1 MNIFVLNEDPIIAAQ
16 EQCDKHVVKMIV
28 ESAQMLSTVHRMVDG
43 TMERRPSKSGSML
56 QYFKLDDE
64 REDILYKACHYNHP
78 STVWSRESCCNY
90 TWHYN
95 HFIAL
100 CDEYSYRYDKIH
112 ATDIK
117 LRKILKNLPDNIDT
131 LLDQYFNDLDG
142 DKPTAIYEMV
152 INTVEKPLLLYI
164 MNKTEGNQSK
174 AAKMLGL
181 NRNTLRKKLKQYN
194 LDN

>member
-1 MNIFVLNEDPIIAAQ
+1 M
-16 EQCDKHVVKMIV
+16 K
-28 ESAQMLSTVHRMVDG
+28 
-43 TMERRPSKSGSML
+43 
-56 QYFKLDDE
+56 
-64 REDILYKACHYNHP
+64 
-78 STVWSRESCCNY
+78 
-90 TWHYN
+90 
-95 HFIAL
+95 
-100 CDEYSYRYDKIH
+100 
-112 ATDIK
+112 
-117 LRKILKNLPDNIDT
+117 KNLPDNIDT

-142 DKPTAIYEMV
+142 DEPSAIYEMV

>member
-1 MNIFVLNEDPIIAAQ
+1 
-16 EQCDKHVVKMIV
+16 MI
-28 ESAQMLSTVHRMVDG
+28 M
-43 TMERRPSKSGSML
+43 K
-56 QYFKLDDE
+56 
-64 REDILYKACHYNHP
+64 
-78 STVWSRESCCNY
+78 
-90 TWHYN
+90 
-95 HFIAL
+95 
-100 CDEYSYRYDKIH
+100 
-112 ATDIK
+112 
-117 LRKILKNLPDNIDT
+117 KNLPDNIDT

-142 DKPTAIYEMV
+142 DEPTAIYEMV

>member
-1 MNIFVLNEDPIIAAQ
+1 M
-16 EQCDKHVVKMIV
+16 K
-28 ESAQMLSTVHRMVDG
+28 
-43 TMERRPSKSGSML
+43 
-56 QYFKLDDE
+56 
-64 REDILYKACHYNHP
+64 
-78 STVWSRESCCNY
+78 
-90 TWHYN
+90 
-95 HFIAL
+95 
-100 CDEYSYRYDKIH
+100 
-112 ATDIK
+112 
-117 LRKILKNLPDNIDT
+117 KNLPDNIDT

-142 DKPTAIYEMV
+142 DKPTAIYEML

>member
-1 MNIFVLNEDPIIAAQ
+1 M
-16 EQCDKHVVKMIV
+16 K
-28 ESAQMLSTVHRMVDG
+28 
-43 TMERRPSKSGSML
+43 
-56 QYFKLDDE
+56 
-64 REDILYKACHYNHP
+64 
-78 STVWSRESCCNY
+78 
-90 TWHYN
+90 
-95 HFIAL
+95 
-100 CDEYSYRYDKIH
+100 
-112 ATDIK
+112 
-117 LRKILKNLPDNIDT
+117 KNLPDNIDT

-181 NRNTLRKKLKQYN
+181 NRKKIRKKLKQYN